1 MTRRLLILPN
11 NPGDVVMG
19 LHAATALKNA
29 YPHDALAFVVDQ
41 ECAALVE
48 GNPSVDLC
56 LQVPRKRIRE
66 TTDSVQ
72 ALAWVD
78 GLIGSCNAFA
88 PDVVINLFQG
98 DFAAILAAQIVAHE
112 YRGKIY
118 DRHLHRIV
126 VRDPWS
132 RYLHAIPAHRSTN
145 DLHVVDIFLR
155 ICSVPASYPIR
166 ATLPA
171 VSTEEQARLPVI
183 QHQRP
188 AIAIQ
193 AGSAWIGKQWPA
205 SHWHELARWFCQE
218 TAYSVVLLGAPQ
230 EQNLCATIAHGLP
243 EDRIINACGTTT
255 LLSTRTLLSRCECLF
270 CGDTFAMHAA
280 SALGVPVIALFG
292 PSNPVETGPYQPG
305 ARILCAR
312 DPEGIGEQLDLR
324 DGSWLQS
331 LPVSAVIATW
341 QGTFNTLAN
350 LESPLLIQ
358 SFWNGSQL
366 TLYNKCKQSQ
376 DSRLPEGVDL
386 ASFAPLALPHL
397 QRLLA
402 ALDQWLETPLA
413 HIAQSIEAHEQD
425 LARCTHNSLS
435 FEMYRMELNGL
446 AAADMQTF
454 VRERRQLV
462 QKMLSLCLEGQ

>member
-1 MTRRLLILPN
+1 
-11 NPGDVVMG
+11 MG

-29 YPHDALAFVVDQ
+29 YPHDPLAFVVDQ
-41 ECAALVE
+41 ECAALVD
-48 GNPSVDLC
+48 GNPCVDVC

-66 TTDSVQ
+66 TNDPVQ

-112 YRGKIY
+112 YRGKVY
-118 DRHLHRIV
+118 DCHLHRIV

-132 RYLHAIPAHRSTN
+132 RYLHAIPAHRSAN

-155 ICSVPASYPIR
+155 ICDVPANYPVR
-166 ATLPA
+166 AKLPTVA
-171 VSTEEQARLPVI
+171 ATETAHLPVI
-183 QHQRP
+183 QDQRP

-218 TAYSVVLLGAPQ
+218 TNYTVVLLGAPQ
-230 EQNLCATIAHGLP
+230 EQDLCASIAHGLP
-243 EDRIINACGTTT
+243 ADRICNACGTTT
-255 LLSTRTLLSRCECLF
+255 LLSTRALLSRCECLF

-312 DPEGIGEQLDLR
+312 DPASISEQLDLR

-341 QGTFNTLAN
+341 QGSFNTLAN
-350 LESPLLIQ
+350 RESPLLMQ

-366 TLYNKCKQSQ
+366 ALYNKSKRSQ

-386 ASFAPLALPHL
+386 ASFAPLALPYL

-413 HIAQSIEAHEQD
+413 HIAQSIEAHEQE
-425 LARCTHNSLS
+425 LARCTHNSIS
-435 FEMYRMELNGL
+435 FEMYRMELNSL
-446 AAADMQTF
+446 ASPEHRTF
-454 VRERRQLV
+454 VSERRQLV
-462 QKMLSLCLEGQ
+462 QKMLSMCLANPKS